1 MADWGSGSVMDAPG
15 AFQGWLW
22 RRSLKESIPAA
33 EVTGFVCGVKKGLQM
48 RR

>member
-1 MADWGSGSVMDAPG
+1 MADWASGSVMDAPG

-33 EVTGFVCGVKKGLQM
+33 EVTGFVRREEGLQM